1 MNSKVFPKF
10 AMFMDPL
17 GVVVL
22 PPISKKLLLVPLP
35 KKQQVDIVQP
45 FVLFQW
51 GLERQSPD

>member
-45 FVLFQW
+45 FVLFQ
-51 GLERQSPD
+51 

>member
-10 AMFMDPL
+10 AMFI
-17 GVVVL
+17 VL